1 MVTSPNSSRRSSTFQ
16 ITQRTGARPMPPAMK
31 TTSLPFQS
39 STGNQ
44 LPYGPRKPTV
54 SPTFTSRSAA
64 VTLPTALKLHS
75 IKPLR
80 VGALAIQ
87 KVLSPAPNTL
97 YSPCLLYTSDAADDL
112 LCVDLGGRRIIK
124 K

>member
-1 MVTSPNSSRRSSTFQ
+1 M
-16 ITQRTGARPMPPAMK
+16 TQRTGARPMPPAMK

-97 YSPCLLYTSDAADDL
+97 YSPNCPARKSKES
-112 LCVDLGGRRIIK
+112 RRASSLSSRRRVRVSGVSSMSAVTRVS
-124 K
+124 